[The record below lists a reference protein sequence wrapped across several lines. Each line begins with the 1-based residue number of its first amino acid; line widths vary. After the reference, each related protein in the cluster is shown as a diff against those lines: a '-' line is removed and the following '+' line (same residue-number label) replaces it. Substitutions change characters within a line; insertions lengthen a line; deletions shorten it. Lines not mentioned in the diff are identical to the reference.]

1 MRAVGA
7 RSEADVM
14 TFFPNVL
21 SENVG
26 AERRSLPRP
35 GGTRGAEEARA
46 MRTAER
52 TRLIARRRN
61 LPAEERRRLSGR
73 IQSLVLSDA
82 RWRAARVVAL
92 YVAANGEVETG
103 LLLDSAWAAGKTV
116 LLPRCL
122 PRDPADPPE
131 AGGRMEFVACSS
143 REDLVPGRYGLLEP
157 GPACRRV
164 AGAETPDAIA
174 LPDLAVLPAVGLRP
188 DGARLGYGGGYY
200 DRAFS
205 RPGWGG
211 TPRLAL
217 IYAFQLVA
225 FPVDERDASAWPDV
239 AAHGYATEN
248 ELAWLQDHFFLDAP
262 RADR

>member
-1 MRAVGA
+1 
-7 RSEADVM
+7 M
-14 TFFPNVL
+14 TFFPKL
-21 SENVG
+21 PSENAG
-26 AERRSLPRP
+26 ADRRALSRP
-35 GGTRGAEEARA
+35 CGTDGSGEARA
-46 MRTAER
+46 MRAAER
-52 TRLIARRRN
+52 KRLIALRRN

-73 IQSLVLSDA
+73 IQSLVLADA
-82 RWRAARVVAL
+82 GWRAARVVAL
-92 YVAANGEVETG
+92 YAAANGEVDTD
-103 LLLDSAWAAGKTV
+103 LLLDAAWSEGKTV

-122 PRDPADPPE
+122 SRDPAEPADPST
-131 AGGRMEFVACSS
+131 AGGRMEFVACSR
-143 REDLVPGRYGLLEP
+143 REDLVPGHYGLLEP

-164 AGAETPDAIA
+164 AGASPEAIP

-205 RPGWGG
+205 RPGWGK

-225 FPVDERDASAWPDV
+225 FPDDERDADACPDV

-248 ELAWLQDHFFLDAP
+248 ALVWLHDHFFLDAP